1 MVKFI
6 GTNVSKNINNVDPKG
21 LQCESFWSVSVLRSG
36 PVSWDRRDTTLMMKP
51 GQIIAG
57 WSVFIFEIEIC
68 AISTNTYLTKF
79 RRDKKAI

>member
-1 MVKFI
+1 MK
-6 GTNVSKNINNVDPKG
+6 VSEVCP
-21 LQCESFWSVSVLRSG
+21 VLRSG

-57 WSVFIFEIEIC
+57 WTVFIFEIEIC